1 MTTWPEDLMEPAG
14 VPHELDFAEETPG
27 PAWSLLRGI
36 AVQLLCM
43 TLSASVVLNLFSPDV
58 QWSVLLV
65 MLAVVILSLRHLGG
79 LLILC
84 LVQADLVL
92 TEERFSSAM
101 PPAEALTYTFLI
113 LAVVMFIGRQRH
125 TLQKLSQ
132 ASLFRIPAPGA
143 PSAAPTASDQDPV
156 PARPFLNLLQR
167 LSEHRQQLLRR
178 LLQRLNR
185 AMRGALL
192 LAACSAVATCLVAW
206 LPRGP
211 MLARE
216 LRTAESLDPDMR
228 WAALLVTGIV
238 AIALVAGELS
248 WRRMTAAQARVFQ
261 RSQLLS
267 VFYRDFRLIVRQKI
281 RARQKRYLAPARR
294 TTD

>member
-1 MTTWPEDLMEPAG
+1 MTTWSEDELEPAG
-14 VPHELDFAEETPG
+14 VPHELDFMEETPG

-92 TEERFSSAM
+92 TEGRFSSAM
-101 PPAEALTYTFLI
+101 QPAESLTYTFFI

-125 TLQKLSQ
+125 TLQELSQ
-132 ASLFRIPAPGA
+132 ASLFRILAPGS
-143 PSAAPTASDQDPV
+143 PPGPPGAAEPDPV
-156 PARPFLNLLQR
+156 PDRSLQMLLKR

-178 LLQRLNR
+178 LLKRLNR

-192 LAACSAVATCLVAW
+192 LAVCSTVATCLVTW

-211 MLARE
+211 VLVRE

-248 WRRMTAAQARVFQ
+248 WRRMTTTQARISQ

-267 VFYRDFRLIVRQKI
+267 VFYRDLRMIVRQKI
-281 RARQKRYLAPARR
+281 RVRQKRYLAPARR